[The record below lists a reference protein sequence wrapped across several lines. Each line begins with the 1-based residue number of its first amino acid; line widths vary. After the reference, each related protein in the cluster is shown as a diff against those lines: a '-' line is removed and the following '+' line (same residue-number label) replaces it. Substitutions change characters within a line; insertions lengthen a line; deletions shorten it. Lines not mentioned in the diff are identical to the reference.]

1 MSTKPRKSHLTKA
14 VSAVESFDFLT
25 SDDSPPVMTRVS
37 SFPGRLRGSDIVKI
51 RVAREDKPVS
61 CFLLIVCLEHDN

>member
-1 MSTKPRKSHLTKA
+1 MKA
-14 VSAVESFDFLT
+14 VSAVESYDYLT

-37 SFPGRLRGSDIVKI
+37 SFPRRLQGSDIVKI

-61 CFLLIVCLEHDN
+61 CLLFDRVFGLWFFKINSMEQDN